1 MRRLSAAALKL
12 ALVLLT
18 VGATLLM
25 TGQKA
30 HAAVSCNTK
39 ECAPND
45 AACQANCKSL
55 PAGQQAACHSTCL
68 AIYMECLDACE

>member
-1 MRRLSAAALKL
+1 MRRLSAATLKL
-12 ALVLLT
+12 AFVLLT
-18 VGATLLM
+18 VGTTLLM

-45 AACQANCKSL
+45 VACQANCKTL
-55 PAGQQAACHSTCL
+55 PAGQQAACSKTCL
-68 AIYMECLDACE
+68 AVYIECLDACE

>member
-12 ALVLLT
+12 AFVLLT

-30 HAAVSCNTK
+30 HAVSCDTK

-45 AACQANCKSL
+45 VQCQANCKSL

-68 AIYMECLDACE
+68 AIYLECLDACE